1 MFEAKW
7 YFFLDFLS
15 FLKDW
20 PPLSFFSSSLS
31 FAFRPIFGP
40 TPTTF
45 QSTYNDLQ
53 PLNFPLTEV
62 APTPTRTFRSFQ
74 KECPSRYH
82 QFIGLCFNK
91 IVRRNIHF
99 SVISH
104 SLCNRTVILFPVICI
119 SQGEIYQW
127 LPILFIIANSIQF
140 KSFYVLIIVTDT
152 STIVWIACVN
162 VFDRFLCNQGVLYLL

>member
-1 MFEAKW
+1 MFESKW
-7 YFFLDFLS
+7 YFFLDSLS
-15 FLKDW
+15 LLKDW
-20 PPLSFFSSSLS
+20 LPLSVFSSSLS

-62 APTPTRTFRSFQ
+62 APSPHTFRSFQ

-82 QFIGLCFNK
+82 QFIGFCFNK

-104 SLCNRTVILFPVICI
+104 SLCNRAVMLFPVICI
-119 SQGEIYQW
+119 SQGDIYQW
-127 LPILFIIANSIQF
+127 LPIFFIIAASIQF
-140 KSFYVLIIVTDT
+140 KSFYILIIVWMLLIGFYVTRGFCIYCKQQT
-152 STIVWIACVN
+152 
-162 VFDRFLCNQGVLYLL
+162 DRF

>member
-1 MFEAKW
+1 MI
-7 YFFLDFLS
+7 FFLDFLS
-15 FLKDW
+15 LLKDW
-20 PPLSFFSSSLS
+20 PPFSVFSSSLS

-40 TPTTF
+40 TPATF

-53 PLNFPLTEV
+53 PPNIPLTEV
-62 APTPTRTFRSFQ
+62 APPCTSRSSQ
-74 KECPSRYH
+74 KDCPSLYH
-82 QFIGLCFNK
+82 SLVRLCFNK

-119 SQGEIYQW
+119 SQGDIYQW
-127 LPILFIIANSIQF
+127 LPILFIIAASIQF
-140 KSFYVLIIVTDT
+140 KSFYILIIVTDT

-162 VFDRFLCNQGVLYLL
+162 VIDRFLCNQGVLYLL

>member
-1 MFEAKW
+1 
-7 YFFLDFLS
+7 
-15 FLKDW
+15 
-20 PPLSFFSSSLS
+20 LS

-119 SQGEIYQW
+119 SRGEIYQW

>member
-1 MFEAKW
+1 MI
-7 YFFLDFLS
+7 
-15 FLKDW
+15 
-20 PPLSFFSSSLS
+20 FFSWFFVTFERL
-31 FAFRPIFGP
+31 
-40 TPTTF
+40 TPTFRLLFKFVFRFPSYLWAYPHHFPVHLQWFATP
-45 QSTYNDLQ
+45 QLSTYWGC
-53 PLNFPLTEV
+53 P
-62 APTPTRTFRSFQ
+62 PTRTFRSFQ

-119 SQGEIYQW
+119 SQGDIYQW
-127 LPILFIIANSIQF
+127 LPILFIIAASIQF
-140 KSFYVLIIVTDT
+140 KSFYILIIVTDT

-162 VFDRFLCNQGVLYLL
+162 VIDRFLCNQGVLYLL

>member
-1 MFEAKW
+1 
-7 YFFLDFLS
+7 
-15 FLKDW
+15 
-20 PPLSFFSSSLS
+20 LS

-62 APTPTRTFRSFQ
+62 APTPTRPFRSFQ

-82 QFIGLCFNK
+82 QLIGLCFNK

-127 LPILFIIANSIQF
+127 LPILFIIADSIQF
-140 KSFYVLIIVTDT
+140 KSFYILIIVTDT

>member
-1 MFEAKW
+1 
-7 YFFLDFLS
+7 LGLP
-15 FLKDW
+15 
-20 PPLSFFSSSLS
+20 PPLSS
-31 FAFRPIFGP
+31 P
-40 TPTTF
+40 PTTICNP
-45 QSTYNDLQ
+45 STFHLLRL
-53 PLNFPLTEV
+53 P
-62 APTPTRTFRSFQ
+62 PTRTFRSFQ
-74 KECPSRYH
+74 KECSSRYH

-119 SQGEIYQW
+119 SRGEIYQW